1 MVVTHEVGKYRVLLI
16 TGYAGGGGH
25 QVGFVYFND
34 KAGKYVGYV
43 GIIKD
48 ASPLPANVQ
57 HANGILNI
65 YFHEAEL
72 VALLDTL
79 RNERPV
85 FVKFNTDLKWG
96 SVGTDLEPVGE
107 QEAPAAP

>member
-1 MVVTHEVGKYRVLLI
+1 MVVSHEIGTYRVLLI
-16 TGYAGGGGH
+16 SGYSGGGGN
-25 QVGFVYFND
+25 QIGFVYFYEPS
-34 KAGKYVGYV
+34 GKYVGYV

-48 ASPLPANVQ
+48 GAPLPDNVQ
-57 HANGILNI
+57 WANGLLNI

-85 FVKFNTDLKWG
+85 HVRYHTDLKWG
-96 SVGTDLEPVGE
+96 SVGTDREPVGE
-107 QEAPAAP
+107 QEEPAAS